1 MKPNPTY
8 WAGLPPALS
17 RRLRLLELMLIFCLV
32 IPLLLGAG
40 TAQFPNPPDDP
51 PAVPGGFTAI
61 APGGDPA
68 ANSAFVANPSLP
80 TAGALIYEDFIKLER
95 KAYNLL
101 KPNLE
106 FRESISP
113 YNSKPDYLTLVQK
126 FDYQAGLASSPYT
139 DTLGTVTTI
148 QARIDKADR
157 ELRQARDLYAFL
169 AVYAPESR
177 FRQNSVTDGINYTTT
192 LCGEGTTKEMPNP
205 PDPAKSGQV
214 LPPVVDWC
222 DFKARLR
229 QSVRE
234 AANIRMIFGQQFVT
248 DALELAFS
256 GDFKGADDFVRQEIA
271 KLRAAENQYELVEAG
286 IAEALDRPLGSGC
299 LVSDFFTQTEWSLL
313 LEAAASKETAQ
324 HHIAIRQSYL
334 GEIDKPE
341 DKSQYPDPQ
350 ALAVKVQNDA
360 SSTYRASLREGHIK
374 LIGMAG
380 IGASA
385 PAGMGCAQGERP
397 DGLLVAE
404 MALNMLKT
412 RDAARNLAENR
423 NIFGFNVTLV
433 PARPYSKPASSG
445 QTGLLE
451 DAYALAEEAKDLQK
465 IAYATKL
472 AFDNTQQKLID
483 DVDAVRS
490 GVDNE
495 IYATF
500 GCAKPSPGTVS
511 DGDFFTCAEQQ
522 IEYLNI
528 CLNSI
533 QSPTVENQPS
543 AFDTCM
549 ADPKV
554 KEGDAKRSLLDL
566 RGVWLEVAAIKLKID
581 NLSKRIKLSKD
592 ANVKVTASIIADGV
606 IQTAFQVADA
616 VSDAVETV
624 VLSSGGGT
632 ITKPGSVAAGLA
644 AAAAGAS
651 STAAAVV
658 VQDAGVDVEIGN
670 LLLDISESYVDWQVA
685 HQAYLAKKSEF
696 EDLIGDDLLMEAR
709 KQRAYLQYSSANDPS
724 HRIVRDSA
732 RLQVAAALER
742 ASRIAYLAARRAE
755 YEYAVR
761 LSASGFA
768 ISKIYKARTA
778 EDVKQ
783 FLLDLST
790 KINSLKPT
798 SPKNPIDYEIS
809 VAQYVVGL
817 TDAALRADGFTT
829 PEAILAERTK
839 RFREW
844 VADHTIADPESGG
857 KPALLFSFPTNIQD
871 GGIFANVYGPGYSGL
886 WLQQMAAV
894 GDPNPVNKGVRA
906 DVVSA
911 QTGLERRTI
920 RISQSGLVQVRANSG
935 CILDYRLVAPA
946 FLLGLEWSEGQ
957 NPEKAFAQFQAR
969 VNNEPTNSTDVQ
981 ANELLGRGIAST
993 EWTVKLFT
1001 GGAGNLADM
1010 DLQQLNDVVL
1020 KFSATYVSRDVPNKV
1035 PKLSECVK
1043 IDF

>member
-1 MKPNPTY
+1 MKPNPIE
-8 WAGLPPALS
+8 WASSSAGLV
-17 RRLRLLELMLIFCLV
+17 RWLRLPGLAVIFCLLV
-32 IPLLLGAG
+32 PFLLGASMAAG
-40 TAQFPNPPDDP
+40 EPQPG
-51 PAVPGGFTAI
+51 VPGGFTPI
-61 APGGDPA
+61 AMSGEPA
-68 ANSAFVANPSLP
+68 ANTAFVGNPSAP
-80 TAGALIYEDFIKLER
+80 VAGGLIYEDFIKIER
-95 KAYNLL
+95 KAYSLL

-113 YNSKPDYLTLVQK
+113 YNNKPDYLTLVQK
-126 FDYQAGLASSPYT
+126 FDYKAGLAGIYT
-139 DTLGTVTTI
+139 GTITL
-148 QARIDKADR
+148 QDRIDQADR

-177 FRQNSVTDGINYTTT
+177 FRQNSVTDGINYTTS
-192 LCGEGTTKEMPNP
+192 LCGEGKSKEEPNP
-205 PDPAKSGQV
+205 PDPKKSGQV

-234 AANIRMIFGQQFVT
+234 AANIRMIFGQQFVV
-248 DALELAFS
+248 DALEVAFS
-256 GDFKGADDFVRQEIA
+256 GDFKGGEDFVRQEIA
-271 KLRAAENQYELVEAG
+271 KLRAAENQYQLVEAG

-313 LEAAASKETAQ
+313 VEAAAGKETAQ

-334 GEIDKPE
+334 GDVVKPE
-341 DKSQYPDPQ
+341 DKPKPEQQ
-350 ALAVKVQNDA
+350 ALARQAQVNA
-360 SSTYRASLREGHIK
+360 GNTYRATLAEGHIK

-380 IGASA
+380 IGARA
-385 PAGMGCAQGERP
+385 PTGQGCAQGERP

-423 NIFGFNVTLV
+423 NVFGFNVTLV
-433 PARPYSKPASSG
+433 PARPYSRPAGSG
-445 QTGLLE
+445 ETGLLE
-451 DAYALAEEAKDLQK
+451 DAFALADEAKALQV
-465 IAYATKL
+465 IAYQTKL

-483 DVDAVRS
+483 DVNAVRS

-500 GCAKPSPGTVS
+500 GCTKPSPGGVS
-511 DGDFFTCAEQQ
+511 DADFFTCAEQQ

-528 CLNSI
+528 CLNDV
-533 QSPTVENQPS
+533 QAPTVEDKPS
-543 AFDTCM
+543 TFDTCM
-549 ADPKV
+549 ADAKV
-554 KEGDAKRSLLDL
+554 LEGDAKRSLYDL

-581 NLSKRIKLSKD
+581 NLSKRIKLSED
-592 ANVKVTASIIADGV
+592 ANAKVKASIIADGV

-616 VSDAVETV
+616 LSDATEV
-624 VLSSGGGT
+624 VALSSGGGT
-632 ITKPGSVAAGLA
+632 ITRPGSTAAGAQA
-644 AAAAGAS
+644 ALAGAS

-685 HQAYLAKKSEF
+685 YQAYLGKKSELQ
-696 EDLIGDDLLMEAR
+696 DMLGDDLLMEAR

-724 HRIVRDSA
+724 HRILRDSA
-732 RLQVAAALER
+732 RLQTAAALER
-742 ASRIAYLAARRAE
+742 AARIAYLAARRAE

-790 KINSLKPT
+790 KVNSLKPT

-817 TDAALRADGFTT
+817 TDAALQAEGFTT
-829 PEAILAERTK
+829 PEAIQAERVK
-839 RFREW
+839 RFRAW
-844 VADHTIADPESGG
+844 VAEHTIADPESGG

-894 GDPNPVNKGVRA
+894 GQPVSTNTGVAA
-906 DVVSA
+906 DIDSD
-911 QTGLERRTI
+911 QTGLKRRTI
-920 RISQSGLVQVRANSG
+920 RISQSGLVQIRANSG

-946 FLLGLEWSEGQ
+946 YLLGLEWSQGQ
-957 NPEKAFAQFQAR
+957 NPEKAFAQFQAN
-969 VNNEPTNSTDVQ
+969 VNGETPPGTNGFQNS
-981 ANELLGRGIAST
+981 ELVGRGIAST
-993 EWTVKLFT
+993 EWVVKLFT
-1001 GGAGNLADM
+1001 GGGGGLPEM
-1010 DLQQLNDVVL
+1010 DLQQLNDLVL
-1020 KFSATYVSRDVPNKV
+1020 KFSATYVSRDVPNQL
-1035 PKLSECVK
+1035 PTLSECVK

>member
-1 MKPNPTY
+1 MKTKHFSFTGSSPGSVT
-8 WAGLPPALS
+8 
-17 RRLRLLELMLIFCLV
+17 RLRLLLLLVLLMS
-32 IPLLLGAG
+32 IPSLLGAS
-40 TAQFPNPPDDP
+40 TAAADP
-51 PAVPGGFTAI
+51 EAAVPGGFTAI
-61 APGGDPA
+61 AAGGDPA
-68 ANSAFVANPSLP
+68 ANTAFVGNPSAP
-80 TAGALIYEDFIKLER
+80 VAGALLYEDFIKIER
-95 KAYNLL
+95 KAYSLL

-113 YNSKPDYLTLVQK
+113 YNNKPDYLTLVQQ
-126 FDYQAGLASSPYT
+126 FDYKAGLAGIYT
-139 DTLGTVTTI
+139 GTITI
-148 QARIDKADR
+148 QDRIDQADR

-169 AVYAPESR
+169 AVYAPENR
-177 FRQNSVTDGINYTTT
+177 FRENSVTDGINYTTS
-192 LCGEGTTKEMPNP
+192 LCGEGESKEEPNP
-205 PDPAKSGQV
+205 PDPKKSGQV

-234 AANIRMIFGQQFVT
+234 AANIRMIFGQQFVV
-248 DALELAFS
+248 DALEVAFS
-256 GDFKGADDFVRQEIA
+256 GDFKGGEDFVRQEIA

-313 LEAAASKETAQ
+313 VEAAASKETAQ

-334 GEIDKPE
+334 GDVDSPESKPKPE
-341 DKSQYPDPQ
+341 QQELALQ
-350 ALAVKVQNDA
+350 AQVNAGN
-360 SSTYRASLREGHIK
+360 TYRATLAEGHIK

-380 IGASA
+380 IGAGA
-385 PAGMGCAQGERP
+385 PTGQGCAQGERP

-433 PARPYSKPASSG
+433 PARPYSKPAGSG
-445 QTGLLE
+445 ETGLLE

-465 IAYATKL
+465 IAYQTKL

-483 DVDAVRS
+483 DVNAVRS

-500 GCAKPSPGTVS
+500 GCTKPSPGGVS
-511 DGDFFTCAEQQ
+511 DADFFTCAEEQ

-528 CLNSI
+528 CLNDI
-533 QSPTVENQPS
+533 QAPTVENQPS
-543 AFDTCM
+543 VFDTCM
-549 ADPKV
+549 ADAKV
-554 KEGDAKRSLLDL
+554 LEGDAKRSLYDL
-566 RGVWLEVAAIKLKID
+566 RGVWLEEAGIKLKID
-581 NLSKRIKLSKD
+581 NLAQRIKNSKE
-592 ANVKVTASIIADGV
+592 ANVKVSATMVADGA

-616 VSDAVETV
+616 VSDAVEV
-624 VLSSGGGT
+624 VALSSGGGT
-632 ITKPGSVAAGLA
+632 ITKPGSKAAGLA

-651 STAAAVV
+651 STAAAVYIEN
-658 VQDAGVDVEIGN
+658 VQNHLEIAG

-685 HQAYLAKKSEF
+685 HQAYLGKKSEF
-696 EDLIGDDLLMEAR
+696 EDMLGDDLLMEAR

-732 RLQVAAALER
+732 RLQTAAALER
-742 ASRIAYLAARRAE
+742 AARIAYLAARRAE

-790 KINSLKPT
+790 KVNSLKPT

-817 TDAALRADGFTT
+817 TDAVLQADGFTT
-829 PEAILAERTK
+829 PEAIQAERVK
-839 RFREW
+839 RFRAW
-844 VADHTIADPESGG
+844 VAEHTIADPESGG

-871 GGIFANVYGPGYSGL
+871 NGIFANVYGPGYSGL

-894 GDPNPVNKGVRA
+894 GQPVSTNTGVAA
-906 DVVSA
+906 DIDSD
-911 QTGLERRTI
+911 QTGLQRRTI
-920 RISQSGLVQVRANSG
+920 RISQSGLVQIRANSG

-946 FLLGLEWSEGQ
+946 YLLGLEWSEGQ
-957 NPEKAFAQFQAR
+957 NPEKAFAQFQAN
-969 VNNEPTNSTDVQ
+969 VNGETPPGTNGFQNS
-981 ANELLGRGIAST
+981 ELVGRGIAST
-993 EWTVKLFT
+993 EWIVKLFT
-1001 GGAGNLADM
+1001 GGGGGLPEM
-1010 DLQQLNDVVL
+1010 DLQQLNDLVL
-1020 KFSATYVSRDVPNKV
+1020 KFSATYVSRDVPNQL
-1035 PKLSECVK
+1035 PTLSECVK